1 MVGVGMHPLKKFAIK
16 NLCYV
21 ALGVGASL
29 VVVSILI
36 LVWQLEWWAVLATV
50 LLANGIAKWIDY

>member
-1 MVGVGMHPLKKFAIK
+1 MHPLKKFAIK

>member
-1 MVGVGMHPLKKFAIK
+1 MRPLKKFAIE
-16 NLCYV
+16 NLYYV
-21 ALGVGASL
+21 ALRVGASL